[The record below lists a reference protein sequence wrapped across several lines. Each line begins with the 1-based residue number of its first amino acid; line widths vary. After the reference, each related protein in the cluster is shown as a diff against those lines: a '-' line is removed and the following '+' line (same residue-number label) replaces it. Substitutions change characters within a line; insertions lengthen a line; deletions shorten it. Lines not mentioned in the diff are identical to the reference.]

1 MATEKL
7 SILAGEFSQLY
18 LQLAAAKANCSAIQK
33 KFDHYKLEVIPDALA
48 EEEITSCNI
57 EGIGRL
63 GLTIDAWV
71 GMHNRDI
78 GHQWLRDNGF
88 GDLITETVNHGTL
101 KSWLKEQAKSGHVPP
116 LDIFKFEPYSRASIT
131 KR

>member
-7 SILAGEFSQLY
+7 AILAGEFQQLY

-33 KFDHYKLEVIPDALA
+33 KFDRYKLEVIPDALA
-48 EEEITSCNI
+48 EEQITSCNI
-57 EGIGRL
+57 DGIGRL

-71 GMHNRDI
+71 GIIDRPV
-78 GHQWLRDNGF
+78 GHQWLRDHGF
-88 GDLITETVNHGTL
+88 EDLITETVNGGTL
-101 KSWLKEQAKSGHVPP
+101 KSWLKEQAKKGQVPP